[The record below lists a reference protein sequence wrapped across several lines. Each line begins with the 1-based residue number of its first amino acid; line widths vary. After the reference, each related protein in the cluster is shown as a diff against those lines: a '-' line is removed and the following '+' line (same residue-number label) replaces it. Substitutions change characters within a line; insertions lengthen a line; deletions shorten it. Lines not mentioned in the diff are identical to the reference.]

1 MSESPNKLIKFWQE
15 LKRRKTGKVIVA
27 YAATAFILL
36 QLADILTP
44 ALLLPEWTTRLI
56 TLILIIGFPIAV
68 IFSWV
73 FDITPEG
80 IKKTE
85 SIEESEKT
93 ATVKKP
99 VKRIFSISNIIIA
112 ALIIAVGILAYPKI
126 FKQDTLEKLRTSRER
141 ISVAVLPFQNLTND
155 TTLNYWQE
163 GIQNDLITYLSNNP
177 EELEVRQ
184 SESITNLIQ
193 GKGLTNYASITPSV
207 ASGISQKLDAD
218 VFIIGTIKRAGTVIR
233 VNAQLMDS
241 KTKEIFKSFEID
253 EPYKEEVIFNITD
266 SLRKKITDFL
276 IVTKLTKEASLNPD
290 FQHPVILTNS
300 PEAFKYATKGNYALW
315 KQDWTSAIKWYS
327 QAIAKDSN
335 YFPAKFMISMA
346 YMSLRNYQDAK
357 KWCLEVYEKRD
368 QFPIQMEI
376 GINLFYAICFET
388 PYEEIKY
395 IRQGLDIDDQA
406 PLSYYSLGWAYYKL
420 LQYDKAIPEIE
431 KALEIYDKWD
441 SKPPLFGYTVLGDA
455 YHETG
460 QYKKER
466 KLYKKAEKDFPNDF
480 ELTYNQS
487 LLSLTER
494 DTTTANRYIEKF
506 KSICKEQS
514 YSEADIAKY
523 LGWIYWHAGIL
534 DKAEEY
540 LHQALSLEPENP
552 DRLYD
557 LASFLIDKD
566 RNINEGLQLVN
577 TALKL
582 RPDNYNYLHTK
593 GWGLYKQGKY
603 QEALDTLQKSW
614 NIRMKNTIYGWATDE
629 YLHLEAARKAVANL
643 K

>member
-15 LKRRKTGKVIVA
+15 LKRRKTGKVVIA

-73 FDITPEG
+73 FDITPDG
-80 IKKTE
+80 IMKTE
-85 SIEESEKT
+85 SIEVSDNKET
-93 ATVKKP
+93 IKKP
-99 VKRIFSISNIIIA
+99 AKKILSASNIIIA
-112 ALIIAVGILAYPKI
+112 ALIITVGILAYPKI
-126 FKQDTLEKLRTSRER
+126 FKQDTLEKLRSPGEL
-141 ISVAVLPFQNLTND
+141 ISIAVMPFQNMTND
-155 TTLNYWQE
+155 TILNYWQE

-177 EELEVRQ
+177 DELEVRQ
-184 SESITNLIQ
+184 PESIIKLIQ
-193 GKGLTNYASITPSV
+193 GKGLTNYASIKPSV

-218 VFIIGTIKRAGTVIR
+218 VFIIGTIKRAGATIR
-233 VNAQLMDS
+233 VNAQLINS
-241 KTKEIFKSFEID
+241 KTKEVFKSFEID

-276 IVTKLTKEASLNPD
+276 IATKLTKEASLSPD
-290 FQHPVILTNS
+290 FQPGIFTNS

-335 YFPAKFMISMA
+335 YFPAKLMISMA
-346 YMSLRNYQDAK
+346 YMSKKSYQDAK

-376 GINLFYAICFET
+376 GINWLYALGFET

-395 IRQGLDIDDQA
+395 IRQGLEIDDQI
-406 PLSYYSLGWAYYKL
+406 PSNHFSLGWAYYKL
-420 LQYDKAIPEIE
+420 LQYDKTIPEIE

-441 SKPPLFGYTVLGDA
+441 SKLPLFSYTVLGDA

-466 KLYKKAEKDFPNDF
+466 KLYKKAEKYFPDDF
-480 ELTYNQS
+480 ELTYKQS

-514 YSEADIAKY
+514 LSEADITKY
-523 LGWIYWHAGIL
+523 LGWIYWGAGIL
-534 DKAEEY
+534 DKAKEY
-540 LHQALSLEPENP
+540 LHQALLLEPENP
-552 DRLYD
+552 DKVYD
-557 LASFLIDKD
+557 LARFLIDKD
-566 RNINEGLQLVN
+566 RNMNEGLELVGK
-577 TALKL
+577 ALVL
-582 RPDNYNYLHTK
+582 SPENYEYLDTK
-593 GWGLYKQGKY
+593 GLGLYKQGKY
-603 QEALDTLQKSW
+603 QEAKEILQRSW
-614 NIRMKNTIYGWATDE
+614 DLRMKNAIYDHEAF
-629 YLHLEAARKAVANL
+629 LHLEAAKKAVAAL